1 MLTQLSTQPKVV
13 GAKQVKR
20 ALEAGRAVKVF
31 LCDDADPRITQ
42 SVAELCA
49 QKGVEQVTEVT
60 MKDLGKACGISVPA
74 AVAALITG

>member
-49 QKGVEQVTEVT
+49 QKGVEQVAGVT

-74 AVAALITG
+74 AVAALVTG

>member
-13 GAKQVKR
+13 GAKQVRR

-42 SVAELCA
+42 GVAELCA
-49 QKGVEQVTEVT
+49 QKGVEQVTGVK
-60 MKDLGKACGISVPA
+60 MKELGKACGISVSA
-74 AVAALITG
+74 AVAAVVTG